1 MSRSGRSLRIFLG
14 SHSVSPIPWLES
26 RAKQQRSL
34 HPIRG
39 MAKLT
44 GMTTLLVLV
53 ALVIFGG
60 EVIRGFAIAMIWGV
74 LIGTFSSFGVAVPLL
89 IYFGLKQARE
99 REAAAPAGEAQP
111 AAKP

>member
-1 MSRSGRSLRIFLG
+1 MPLSDLLNHAINATLSRT
-14 SHSVSPIPWLES
+14 V
-26 RAKQQRSL
+26 
-34 HPIRG
+34 
-39 MAKLT
+39 LT

-60 EVIRGFAIAMIWGV
+60 EVNRGFSIAMIWGV

-89 IYFGLKQARE
+89 VYLGLKQARE
-99 REAAAPAGEAQP
+99 REAVAPAGEAQP